1 MNNHAAGGSTSNGG
15 SGVDGDGGGGG
26 GAARRNTKMPKCERA
41 RSLSLSLLFFACFL
55 SRLALVQDQD
65 AMSRAVA
72 ESEVHVVVSSLGS
85 FRNFTPQRWW

>member
-1 MNNHAAGGSTSNGG
+1 VS
-15 SGVDGDGGGGG
+15 
-26 GAARRNTKMPKCERA
+26 ARD
-41 RSLSLSLLFFACFL
+41 LSLSLLFFACFL

>member
-41 RSLSLSLLFFACFL
+41 RSLSLFALLCL
-55 SRLALVQDQD
+55 LL
-65 AMSRAVA
+65 
-72 ESEVHVVVSSLGS
+72 VSSSLSARSGCDEQS
-85 FRNFTPQRWW
+85 CC